1 MKRYEVICHLLHA
14 DFPGHHQYT
23 VICIGCAHQAGQ
35 RLSGVGR
42 RAMPS
47 DSIQP
52 LRFSPSMITHV
63 LADKEQ
69 LAHALLVSASQK

>member
-1 MKRYEVICHLLHA
+1 MKCYVIYC
-14 DFPGHHQYT
+14 T
-23 VICIGCAHQAGQ
+23 VTSPDNTSILILAGTPSKRVNAGL
-35 RLSGVGR
+35 RLDAGK
-42 RAMPS
+42 PI